1 MDIQFILSSPKG
13 RANSR
18 YIKKNYPNEYDEII
32 KYKGETFSEQLYNYI
47 YNSPQHI
54 CPVCGKETPFRTL
67 THGYSEFCC
76 VECSYKG
83 QGRMDKIKSTCLKK
97 YGVEN
102 PSQSDEIKK
111 KKEDTCLKN
120 YGVRSGFNTQQSKDR
135 LKETSLERYGVENPS
150 QSDEIK
156 KKKEDTC
163 LKNYGVKNILEKEEI
178 RLAGQ
183 QALIDKYGV
192 KYAFENK
199 EIREKA
205 RKKSRQISY
214 DHHDLLVSYT
224 ENGEWICK
232 CPHIEC
238 DKCIEKQFTI
248 KQQIF
253 NDRVRNESELC
264 TKLLPPGSSNQG
276 ATIELFIRNI
286 LDKYNIE
293 YQTNVRDIISP
304 KEVDIYIP
312 SKKIAIECNGVFW
325 HSKKETNYHRDKFK
339 DCLDNGIQLLTL
351 WEDWIR
357 NKPEIVESILLSK
370 LGIYKNKI
378 YARKCIIK
386 EIDSK
391 TCNKFLNEN
400 HIQGRSNSTIRIG
413 LYYNNELVSLM
424 TFSKSRVGIG
434 KNEDGYE
441 LVRFCNKLNTLVIGG
456 ASKIFKYF
464 LKQYNPLQV
473 ISYSSNDISIGNL
486 YKTLGFIN
494 ENKLNQSY
502 WYIQQGTFERFHR
515 YNFRK
520 DKLKEMGYDTINLT
534 EREIM
539 STLPYYI
546 IYDSG
551 TIRWVY
557 KLNKKT

>member
-18 YIKKNYPNEYDEII
+18 YIKKNYPKEYDDII
-32 KYKGETFSEQLYNYI
+32 KYNGITFSEQLYNYI

-67 THGYSEFCC
+67 TYGYSEFCC

-83 QGRMDKIKSTCLKK
+83 QSRMDKIKSTCLKK

-120 YGVRSGFNTQQSKDR
+120 YGVKSGFNTQQSRNR

-199 EIREKA
+199 DIQNKA
-205 RKKSRQISY
+205 IERKRSEFFGKWDI
-214 DHHDLLVSYT
+214 HIGYT
-224 ENGEWICK
+224 DDGKWICK
-232 CPHIEC
+232 CPHNDC
-238 DKCIEKQFTI
+238 DKCSEKQFI
-248 KQQIF
+248 INQIMF
-253 NDRVRNESELC
+253 HDRMRNESEIC

-276 ATIELFIRNI
+276 TTIELFIRNI

-293 YQTNVRDIISP
+293 YINNVRNIIPP

-312 SKKIAIECNGVFW
+312 SKKIAIECNGIFW
-325 HSKKETNYHRDKFK
+325 HSKKESNYHIEKFK
-339 DCLDNGIQLLTL
+339 ACCEKGIQLLTL
-351 WEDWIR
+351 WEDWIKT
-357 NKPEIVESILLSK
+357 KPEIVESVLLSK
-370 LGIYKNKI
+370 LGIYNNKI
-378 YARKCIIK
+378 YARKCDIK
-386 EIDSK
+386 EVDSK
-391 TCNKFLNEN
+391 ICNKFLNEN
-400 HIQGRSNSTIRIG
+400 HIQGRSTSTIRYG
-413 LYYNNELVSLM
+413 LYYNNELVSIM
-424 TFSKSRVGIG
+424 TFSKSRVGVG
-434 KNEDGYE
+434 KNEDGFE
-441 LVRFCNKLNTLVIGG
+441 LVRFCNKKNTLVIGG
-456 ASKIFKYF
+456 ASKLFKYF
-464 LKQYNPLQV
+464 IKQHNPNQIV
-473 ISYSSNDISIGNL
+473 SYSSNDISNGGL
-486 YKTLGFIN
+486 YELLNFKNDNKIN
-494 ENKLNQSY
+494 SAY
-502 WYIQQGTFERFHR
+502 WYIQQGTFQRFHR

-520 DKLKEMGYDTINLT
+520 SKLKEMGFDIENNT

-539 STLPYYI
+539 ENLPYFR

-557 KLNKKT
+557 ELL